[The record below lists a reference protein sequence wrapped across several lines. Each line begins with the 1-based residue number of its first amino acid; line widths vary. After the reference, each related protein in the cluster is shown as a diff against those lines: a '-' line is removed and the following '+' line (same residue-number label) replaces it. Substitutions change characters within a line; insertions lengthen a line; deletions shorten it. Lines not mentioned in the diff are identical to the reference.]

1 MFSTQPSGTYTM
13 QAISNGVQSREVIF
27 NLNAQIAPIL
37 NLVVTISN
45 GKITELNW
53 SNTCYDG

>member
-1 MFSTQPSGTYTM
+1 M

-27 NLNAQIAPIL
+27 NKNAQIAPIL

-53 SNTCYDG
+53 SNDCYDG